1 MRHLKTLILTMM
13 AAALAGCGNYLNVQP
28 QGEVIPK
35 TDEEFASLIHN
46 RLREIEGGG
55 DENVIG
61 NMDVLMFL
69 EGCADNLDANIMAG
83 SNLPFFA
90 GEEIDK
96 RQSYYRNSWET
107 VRDCNIVIDNLGGKD
122 SDIARGSVSA
132 AYAMKGIIY
141 YNLMREFCQPYDEA
155 TAGSLPGIPLVDDF
169 DINYRPARGI
179 GTEADR
185 QQIHVHGMDRE
196 SIQGEAGVL
205 VRQMGQC
212 NKPLHRHHRSQRI

>member
-69 EGCADNLDANIMAG
+69 EG
-83 SNLPFFA
+83 
-90 GEEIDK
+90 
-96 RQSYYRNSWET
+96 
-107 VRDCNIVIDNLGGKD
+107 
-122 SDIARGSVSA
+122 
-132 AYAMKGIIY
+132 
-141 YNLMREFCQPYDEA
+141 
-155 TAGSLPGIPLVDDF
+155 
-169 DINYRPARGI
+169 
-179 GTEADR
+179 
-185 QQIHVHGMDRE
+185 
-196 SIQGEAGVL
+196 
-205 VRQMGQC
+205 
-212 NKPLHRHHRSQRI
+212 